1 MFYGNTVLK
10 QQQEEPFEYNIEG
23 SLICES
29 VCMTEWQNRLTV
41 YEACTNESEKAILES
56 QLVVL
61 NEISIK
67 DIGKKII
74 EALMTLWE
82 HIKKFAA
89 KIKNFITGARIR
101 ELKKR
106 AEELE
111 KKVADLEKDNSNLQ
125 SKYEKQKEYTDMFKR
140 DFIDKSKESEA
151 YQKSNNKNKEKIKEL
166 ESELEDRKK
175 SDESNIKIATDALKS
190 INKIA
195 EKVVE
200 NKYIYFDQYDYID
213 QNARRFINIIQSDL
227 IEDVKRGIQNK
238 KYSEETFLNY
248 DPESTDWNDFAH
260 TRKYYILND
269 KFLNNEKNDILKL
282 HVGGGEASIV
292 RLIEADLEEKAKT
305 EKKKF
310 TPVWGKEKEFFK
322 FISEKLD
329 SLEDE
334 NYSDLSFQLGKC
346 VEDCARIAKSFTDKS
361 KEFQITKVDPDTGIQ
376 HIPKDEEQSDQFNKI
391 KKTAMYFSMI
401 TKCLKANS
409 TFLVGVST
417 VMGKSVGALGAAVN
431 SCSIVLGMEAIRS
444 KAEQK

>member
-29 VCMTEWQNRLTV
+29 VCMTEWQNRLTL

-67 DIGKKII
+67 DIGRKII
-74 EALMTLWE
+74 EALMTLWD

-111 KKVADLEKDNSNLQ
+111 KQVADLE
-125 SKYEKQKEYTDMFKR
+125 SKYEKEKEYKDMFKR
-140 DFIDKSKESEA
+140 DFIDKEKESRA
-151 YQKSNNKNKEKIKEL
+151 YQKFNNKNKERIKEL

-175 SDESNIKIATDALKS
+175 SDESNIRIATDALKS

-213 QNARRFINIIQSDL
+213 HNARRFINIIQSDL
-227 IEDVKRGIQNK
+227 IEDIKRGIQNK
-238 KYSEETFLNY
+238 KHSEEVFLNY

-260 TRKYYILND
+260 TRNYYILND
-269 KFLNNEKNDILKL
+269 KFLNNEKNDILTL
-282 HVGGGEASIV
+282 HIGGGEASIV
-292 RLIEADLEEKAKT
+292 KLIEADLEEKAKT

-310 TPVWGKEKEFFK
+310 TPIWGKQKEFFK

-329 SLEDE
+329 NLEDE

-346 VEDCARIAKSFTDKS
+346 VEDCTKIAKSFTDKS
-361 KEFQITKVDPDTGIQ
+361 KEFQITKVDPDTGIEC
-376 HIPKDEEQSDQFNKI
+376 IPKDEEQSDQFNKI

-431 SCSIVLGMEAIRS
+431 SCSIAFGMEAIRS